1 MMNSLWVGS
10 VKDPEKEPV
19 TTSDASNSN
28 AALFHRRI
36 EFHLAKKPFNGF
48 NDGGNSGNGFKLVT
62 LNPYNSNASLKSEP
76 HKAWSGSGKPP
87 SESSSEN
94 HSGLDPE
101 LSFTITFR
109 RIVRFFICFLNKV
122 YIFPF
127 LFSFL
132 SSNVFFCCL
141 IELCF
146 FSGNFCMS
154 RKH

>member
-1 MMNSLWVGS
+1 MMMAAETMINSLS
-10 VKDPEKEPV
+10 VRSVEDPEKESV

-36 EFHLAKKPFNGF
+36 EFHLARKSFNGF
-48 NDGGNSGNGFKLVT
+48 SDGGNSGNGFKLVT
-62 LNPYNSNASLKSEP
+62 LNPRNSNASLKSES
-76 HKAWSGSGKPP
+76 HKTWSGYGKAP
-87 SESSSEN
+87 SESSLEN

-109 RIVRFFICFLNKV
+109 RIVRLFICFLNKV

-141 IELCF
+141 IELL
-146 FSGNFCMS
+146 
-154 RKH
+154 